1 MKLSKSAWSAAA
13 LSASVLLSAPGQ
25 VVAQSAA
32 AQSMLEEIVVTARR
46 REETLA
52 DLPLSVA
59 AMSADAMEAQGI
71 YNIDQ
76 IGDFVPNLTFTNSD
90 RRHVK
95 AVYIRGIGNDSPVS
109 IRPSGT
115 GMYLDGQY
123 LPNTMG
129 QMMSTVDIDRVEVL
143 RGPQGTLFGKNTT
156 GGAINIVTTKP
167 TDEFEA
173 DIMMRVGDHG
183 QQDFK
188 GVINIPFSDVLAGR
202 FSVISEQMSGH
213 FYNQTLKKDVGA
225 IDVQGFGAAFRFT
238 PNDNW
243 MIDFSARGNYQDD
256 DDEGVQCRVAPSTG
270 SYNNMV
276 TQHGAAAVKAA
287 SGGLTSGVAG
297 GVNQWGGSNGNG
309 IVGHVDRMYKG
320 ATLAFWNDCTS
331 QQSSTTLTSQEKD
344 TYLRLNNE
352 FLNLTTAWDSNGEIG
367 IFDNLNVRT
376 ILAGQR
382 TDLWYLADRDGSSL
396 SIDALGGTA
405 PRGLRRQTT
414 SGELLITADVSERM
428 SFTTGYHYFD
438 DENQAGQRDSNGCLA
453 IFERNKAAI
462 IADKAAASINI
473 RCYPDGGGQFDRL
486 ADKTSAG
493 GPGISGRDGYEVTA
507 SDGVFAHMTYQL
519 TDDWTLD
526 TGLRWTQEH
535 RIFHQLEFPLKAGTC
550 NHKAGA
556 VNSAPSTGLCNP
568 EYWLSY
574 ASTMGGGFYNNA
586 ELFFEE
592 TTPMVSLTRNL
603 GGGDTLEDGMLYVS
617 YSEGFLAGSF
627 NDELNVTLEPA
638 LAPLLSYDPEH
649 VKNYEIGFKG
659 TFMDGGLRI
668 STAAF
673 FMDYTNK
680 QETVSIDNAD
690 GRFGP
695 DASIEVT
702 SNASTVDIFGLELEV
717 RATTWE
723 GGFMTLDVGWLD
735 NKYGAYEA
743 FDATTG
749 LTVDRSDLTIKDY
762 SPEWTVNASIEH
774 VFELA
779 SGASITPRLGM
790 YFQTEYDYVTGISP
804 TVDSICMQDAYLKL
818 RGRVTYLPADG
829 NWQASAYGSN
839 LTDEV
844 YFEICG
850 KGRSGVMDYRYGDPK
865 TVGVEFQY
873 FWGE

>member
-1 MKLSKSAWSAAA
+1 MKLSNSAWSAAA
-13 LSASVLLSAPGQ
+13 LSATLLLSAPGQ

-59 AMSADAMEAQGI
+59 SISSDAMQAQGI
-71 YNIDQ
+71 YNIDNL
-76 IGDFVPNLTFTNSD
+76 GDFIPNLTFTNTD

-95 AVYIRGIGNDSPVS
+95 AIYIRGIGNDSPIS

-115 GMYLDGQY
+115 GLYLDGQY

-129 QMMSTVDIDRVEVL
+129 QMMSTVDIERVEVL

-156 GGAINIVTTKP
+156 GGAINIVTVKP

-173 DIMMRVGDHG
+173 DVLMRVGDHG
-183 QQDFK
+183 TMDFK
-188 GVINIPFSDVLAGR
+188 GVINIPFNDMIAGR
-202 FSVISEQMSGH
+202 FSVISEQMDGH
-213 FYNQTLKKDVGA
+213 FYNQTLKKNVGA
-225 IDVQGFGAAFRFT
+225 IDVSGFGAAFRVT

-243 MIDFSARGNYQDD
+243 MIDFSVRGNSQDD
-256 DDEGVQCRVAPSTG
+256 DDEGVQCRVAPNAKI
-270 SYNNMV
+270 YDNMV
-276 TQHGAAAVKAA
+276 TAHGSAAVIAA
-287 SGGLTSGVAG
+287 SGGIKAGIAG
-297 GVNQWGGSNGNG
+297 GVNQWGGTNSNS
-309 IVGHVDRMYKG
+309 IVGHVDRIATG
-320 ATLAFWNDCTS
+320 TTLAFWNDCTS
-331 QQSSTTLTSQEKD
+331 QQSDPFLTSQEKD
-344 TYLRLNNE
+344 TYLKLDNT
-352 FLNLTTAWDSNGEIG
+352 FVNLTTAWDSNGEIG
-367 IFDNLNVRT
+367 IFDNLNIRT
-376 ILAGQR
+376 IFAGQK
-382 TDLWYLADRDGSSL
+382 TDLWYLADRDGSKF
-396 SIDALGGTA
+396 SIDSLGGTG

-414 SGELLITADVSERM
+414 SAELLITADVSERL

-462 IADKAAASINI
+462 IADKTTKAINI

-486 ADKTSAG
+486 ADRTAAG
-493 GPGISGRDGYEVTA
+493 GPGVTGRDGYNVA
-507 SDGVFAHMTYQL
+507 DSDGVFAHMTYQIN
-519 TDDWTLD
+519 DDWTLD
-526 TGLRWTQEH
+526 TGLRWTEEQ

-556 VNSAPSTGLCNP
+556 VNATPSNTPCNP
-568 EYWLSY
+568 QYWMSY
-574 ASTMGGGFYNNA
+574 DSTLGNGFYNNA

-592 TTPMVSLTRNL
+592 TTPMISLTRNL
-603 GGGDTLEDGMLYVS
+603 EGGDTLENGMLYVS

-627 NDELNVTLEPA
+627 NDELNVTLEPK

-649 VKNYEIGFKG
+649 VSNYEIGFKG
-659 TFMDGGLRI
+659 TFMDGGLRV

-680 QETVSIDNAD
+680 QETVSIDNSD
-690 GRFGP
+690 GRFGGDP
-695 DASIEVT
+695 SVEIT
-702 SNASTVDIFGLELEV
+702 SNASSVDIFGLEVEV
-717 RATTWE
+717 RATTWD
-723 GGFMTLDVGWLD
+723 GGFLTLDVGWLD
-735 NKYGAYEA
+735 NEYGAYKA
-743 FDATTG
+743 FDPDAG
-749 LTVDRSDLTIKDY
+749 ADLDRSNLTIKDY
-762 SPEWTVNASIEH
+762 SPEWTVNASLEH

-779 SGASITPRLGM
+779 SGATITPRLGM
-790 YFQTEYDYVTGISP
+790 YFQTEYDYVTGIEA
-804 TVDSICMQDAYLKL
+804 TTDSICMQDAYLKL

-829 NWQASAYGSN
+829 NWQASLYGSN

-850 KGRSGVMDYRYGDPK
+850 KGRAGVMDYRYGDPK
-865 TVGVEFQY
+865 TVGLEFQY

>member
-1 MKLSKSAWSAAA
+1 MKLSNCAWSAAA
-13 LSASVLLSAPGQ
+13 LSATLLLSAPGQ

-59 AMSADAMEAQGI
+59 SISADAMQAQGI
-71 YNIDQ
+71 YNIDNL
-76 IGDFVPNLTFTNSD
+76 GDFIPNLTFTNTD

-95 AVYIRGIGNDSPVS
+95 AIYIRGIGNDSPIS

-115 GMYLDGQY
+115 GLYLDGQY

-156 GGAINIVTTKP
+156 GGAINIVTVKP
-167 TDEFEA
+167 GDEFEA
-173 DIMMRVGDHG
+173 DVLMRVGDHG
-183 QQDFK
+183 TQDFK
-188 GVINIPFSDVLAGR
+188 GVLNVPFNDMIAGR
-202 FSVISEQMSGH
+202 FSVISETMDGH
-213 FYNQTLKKDVGA
+213 FYNQTLGKNVGA
-225 IDVQGFGAAFRFT
+225 IDVQGFGAAFRVT

-243 MIDFSARGNYQDD
+243 MIDFSVRGNSQDD
-256 DDEGVQCRVAPSTG
+256 DDEGVQCRVAP
-270 SYNNMV
+270 NQKIWDNMV
-276 TQHGAAAVKAA
+276 TAHGADAVKAA
-287 SGGLTSGVAG
+287 SNGLSGPVAG
-297 GVNQWGGSNGNG
+297 GVNQWGGSNANG
-309 IVGHVDRMYKG
+309 IVGHIDRI
-320 ATLAFWNDCTS
+320 ATGTTLGFWNDCTS
-331 QQSSTTLTSQEKD
+331 QQKDPWLTSQEKD
-344 TYLRLNNE
+344 TYLKLSNTYV
-352 FLNLTTAWDSNGEIG
+352 NLTTAWDSNGEIG

-376 ILAGQR
+376 ILAGQK
-382 TDLWYLADRDGSSL
+382 TDLWYLADRDGSKY
-396 SIDALGGTA
+396 SIDSLGGTG
-405 PRGLRRQTT
+405 PRGLRRETR
-414 SGELLITADVSERM
+414 SAELLITADVSERL

-462 IADKAAASINI
+462 IADKDTKAINI

-486 ADKTSAG
+486 ADRTAAG
-493 GPGISGRDGYEVTA
+493 GPGVTGRDGYNVSD

-526 TGLRWTQEH
+526 AGLRWTEEQ
-535 RIFHQLEFPLKAGTC
+535 RIFHQLEFPLKEGTC

-556 VNSAPSTGLCNP
+556 VNATPSHTPCNP
-568 EYWLSY
+568 QYWMSY
-574 ASTMGGGFYNNA
+574 QTTLGEGFYNNA

-592 TTPMVSLTRNL
+592 TTPMISLTRNL

-627 NDELNVTLEPA
+627 NDELNVTLEPK

-649 VKNYEIGFKG
+649 VTNYEVGFKG
-659 TFMDGGLRI
+659 TFMDGGLRL

-673 FMDYTNK
+673 YMDYTNK
-680 QETVSIDNAD
+680 QETVSIDNSD
-690 GRFGP
+690 GRFGGDP
-695 DASIEVT
+695 SVEIT
-702 SNASTVDIFGLELEV
+702 SNASSVDIFGIEV
-717 RATTWE
+717 EARATTWE
-723 GGFMTLDVGWLD
+723 GGFLTLDVGWLD
-735 NKYGAYEA
+735 NEYGAYEA
-743 FDATTG
+743 FDPDAG
-749 LTVDRSDLTIKDY
+749 ASIDRSNLTLKDY

-779 SGASITPRLGM
+779 SGATITPRLGM
-790 YFQTEYDYVTGISP
+790 YFQTEYDYVTGIDPS
-804 TVDSICMQDAYLKL
+804 TDSICMQDAYLKL

-829 NWQASAYGSN
+829 NWQASLYGSN

-865 TVGVEFQY
+865 TVGLEFQY

>member
-1 MKLSKSAWSAAA
+1 
-13 LSASVLLSAPGQ
+13 
-25 VVAQSAA
+25 
-32 AQSMLEEIVVTARR
+32 MLEEIVVTARR

-59 AMSADAMEAQGI
+59 SISADAMQAQGI
-71 YNIDQ
+71 YNIDNL
-76 IGDFVPNLTFTNSD
+76 GDFIPNLTFTNTD

-95 AVYIRGIGNDSPVS
+95 AIYIRGIGNDSPIS

-115 GMYLDGQY
+115 GLYLDGQY

-129 QMMSTVDIDRVEVL
+129 QMMSTVDIERVEVL

-156 GGAINIVTTKP
+156 GGAINIVTVKP

-173 DIMMRVGDHG
+173 DVLMRVGDHG
-183 QQDFK
+183 TMDFK
-188 GVINIPFSDVLAGR
+188 GVLNIPFNDMIAGR
-202 FSVISEQMSGH
+202 FSVISEQMDGH
-213 FYNQTLKKDVGA
+213 FYNQTLKKNVGA
-225 IDVQGFGAAFRFT
+225 IDVQGFGAAFRVT

-243 MIDFSARGNYQDD
+243 TIDFSVRGNSQDD
-256 DDEGVQCRVAPSTG
+256 DDEGVQCRVAPNAKI
-270 SYNNMV
+270 YNNMV
-276 TQHGAAAVKAA
+276 TAHGQAAVTAA
-287 SGGLTSGVAG
+287 SNGLTAPIDG
-297 GVNQWGGSNGNG
+297 GVNQWGGTNTNS
-309 IVGHVDRMYKG
+309 IVGHVDRI
-320 ATLAFWNDCTS
+320 ATGTTLGFWNDCTS
-331 QQSSTTLTSQEKD
+331 QQADPWLTSQEKD
-344 TYLRLNNE
+344 TYLKLDNT
-352 FLNLTTAWDSNGEIG
+352 FVNLTTAWDSNGEIG
-367 IFDNLNVRT
+367 IFDNLNIRS
-376 ILAGQR
+376 IFAGQK
-382 TDLWYLADRDGSSL
+382 TDLWYLADRDGSKY
-396 SIDALGGTA
+396 SIDSLGGTG
-405 PRGLRRQTT
+405 PRGLRRETR
-414 SGELLITADVSERM
+414 SAELLITADVSERL

-462 IADKAAASINI
+462 IADKTTKAINI

-486 ADKTSAG
+486 ADRTAAG
-493 GPGISGRDGYEVTA
+493 GPGVTGRDGYNVSD
-507 SDGVFAHMTYQL
+507 SDGLFAHMTYQL

-526 TGLRWTQEH
+526 AGLRWTEEQ

-556 VNSAPSTGLCNP
+556 VNATPSHTPCNP
-568 EYWLSY
+568 QYWMSY
-574 ASTMGGGFYNNA
+574 DTTLGSGFYNNA

-592 TTPMVSLTRNL
+592 TTPMISLTRNL

-627 NDELNVTLEPA
+627 NDELNVTLEPK

-649 VKNYEIGFKG
+649 VTNYEIGFKG
-659 TFMDGGLRI
+659 TFMDGGLRV

-673 FMDYTNK
+673 YMDYTNK
-680 QETVSIDNAD
+680 QETVSIDNSD
-690 GRFGP
+690 GRFGGDP
-695 DASIEVT
+695 SVEIT
-702 SNASTVDIFGLELEV
+702 SNASSVDIFGIEV
-717 RATTWE
+717 EARATTWE
-723 GGFMTLDVGWLD
+723 GGFLTLDVGWLD
-735 NKYGAYEA
+735 NEYGAYSA
-743 FDATTG
+743 FDPDAGADIDRSG
-749 LTVDRSDLTIKDY
+749 LTLKDY

-790 YFQTEYDYVTGISP
+790 YFQTEYDYVTGIDPS
-804 TVDSICMQDAYLKL
+804 TDSICMQDAYLKL

-829 NWQASAYGSN
+829 NWQASLYGSN

-865 TVGVEFQY
+865 TVGLEFQY